1 MDLPA
6 NKIMEDELLPELEM
20 SIVPRKRGKVRVE
33 LMNISPEF
41 KQFLI
46 DHKVIDVKDV
56 HWDMRDIPEPFLGKF
71 CKMMREK
78 YREFTQNA
86 DV

>member
-1 MDLPA
+1 MDLPD

-33 LMNISPEF
+33 LMNITPEF

-46 DHKVIDVKDV
+46 KHKVIDVKDI
-56 HWDMRDIPEPFLGKF
+56 HWDMRDVHEDFLGKF
-71 CKMMREK
+71 CAMMRDK
-78 YREFTQNA
+78 YREFLKDA
-86 DV
+86 HV